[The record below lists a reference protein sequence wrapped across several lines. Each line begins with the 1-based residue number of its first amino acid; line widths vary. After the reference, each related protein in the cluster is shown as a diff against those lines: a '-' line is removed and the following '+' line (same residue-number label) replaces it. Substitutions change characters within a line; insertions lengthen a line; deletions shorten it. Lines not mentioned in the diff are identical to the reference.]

1 MKKLLP
7 LLILAV
13 IVTAAPAAM
22 ADHCFRCAPVSQTCQ
37 IRPDFGVALC
47 DDSGEFCIL
56 DGDLCGD
63 HVPGLQSLAAE
74 FTVASVERLD
84 EPQTGAAETVVA
96 SLETPK
102 PATR

>member
-1 MKKLLP
+1 MKKLFP
-7 LLILAV
+7 LFILAV
-13 IVTAAPAAM
+13 IFAVAPAAM
-22 ADHCFRCAPVSQTCQ
+22 ADHCYRCPPISQICQ
-37 IRPDFGVALC
+37 LRPNFGFENC

-56 DGDLCGD
+56 EFPCGD
-63 HVPGLQSLAAE
+63 HVPGRLQSLAAE

-96 SLETPK
+96 LLETPK